1 MEGDNFSVFGNGTQ
15 VDSKVFQSFQ
25 KSFLQVQSILDQNR
39 LLINEI
45 NQNHE
50 SKIPDSLSRNVGLI
64 RELNNN
70 IRRVVDLY
78 ADLSLSFTK
87 SVEASSEWSSA
98 VRQPSH
104 KRSRPE
110 QRSSIPQWMR
120 RIKIQWPAV
129 EAIGDLEILFPHVLA
144 PFPNLDA
151 TSEDARTPEL
161 DGEGKP
167 LTLGDGWRNE
177 MIGDGRRMSEKEE
190 RDLMTV
196 DSFSQLPF
204 IGGRLPAASKLS
216 SSSSGIRLFGIEV
229 ARQPSFDGDVAD
241 ERAGAK
247 GGGGP
252 DGGADAGESSRTATA
267 AAFRKFECHYCGR
280 QFPTSQALGGHQNAH
295 KRERQHAKRAQLNQY
310 SAAFYGFGHGHRQLY
325 GVMNS
330 YNHQYSAIPSRV
342 SEASFSGSWRL
353 AAPVAQPINGS
364 PLPGRGGVSPAMP
377 LQPLRAE
384 GAVAAG
390 GTNIST
396 AIISSSSSSHQF
408 MIRNL
413 KEKVSLDL
421 HL

>member
-1 MEGDNFSVFGNGTQ
+1 
-15 VDSKVFQSFQ
+15 
-25 KSFLQVQSILDQNR
+25 
-39 LLINEI
+39 
-45 NQNHE
+45 
-50 SKIPDSLSRNVGLI
+50 
-64 RELNNN
+64 
-70 IRRVVDLY
+70 
-78 ADLSLSFTK
+78 
-87 SVEASSEWSSA
+87 
-98 VRQPSH
+98 
-104 KRSRPE
+104 
-110 QRSSIPQWMR
+110 
-120 RIKIQWPAV
+120 
-129 EAIGDLEILFPHVLA
+129 
-144 PFPNLDA
+144 
-151 TSEDARTPEL
+151 
-161 DGEGKP
+161 
-167 LTLGDGWRNE
+167 
-177 MIGDGRRMSEKEE
+177 MSEKEE

-330 YNHQYSAIPSRV
+330 YNHQYSAIPSHV

-384 GAVAAG
+384 GVVAAG